1 MLVSI
6 PSFRLFSC
14 WSVRLHLTLALV
26 FKNSLWSRYS
36 CSQPL
41 TEVAQHSVDATL
53 GSVFPDPVLDLSKCK
68 ELVRMGTNS
77 ELPWWK
83 RGVWKVCPHKE
94 ITMNKAAQNCMI
106 VFSLRWEKRHSQPP
120 FTHTHTHIKT
130 LRSENALN
138 DGETANRER
147 EKKKRHGRT
156 QGTIIEVP
164 WYL

>member
-6 PSFRLFSC
+6 PFFCLFSW
-14 WSVRLHLTLALV
+14 WSVRLHVTLALV
-26 FKNSLWSRYS
+26 YKNSLWSRYS

-68 ELVRMGTNS
+68 ELVRMGKNS

-106 VFSLRWEKRHSQPP
+106 VFSLRWENRHSQPP
-120 FTHTHTHIKT
+120 FTHTHTQRLYVARTHWMM
-130 LRSENALN
+130 
-138 DGETANRER
+138 
-147 EKKKRHGRT
+147 EKRRTEKEKRKRDMEEHKAR
-156 QGTIIEVP
+156 
-164 WYL
+164 

>member
-6 PSFRLFSC
+6 PFFCLFSW
-14 WSVRLHLTLALV
+14 WSVRLHVTLALV
-26 FKNSLWSRYS
+26 YKNSLWSRYS

-68 ELVRMGTNS
+68 ELVRMGKNS

-83 RGVWKVCPHKE
+83 RGCGKSVLTRKPRWTKQHKTAWLFSHCDGKTDIHSPH
-94 ITMNKAAQNCMI
+94 
-106 VFSLRWEKRHSQPP
+106 SH
-120 FTHTHTHIKT
+120 THTHTKT